1 MKTYFVIT
9 VTCPDRPGIV
19 EKITEA
25 MVAHAANWEESRLA
39 RLGGEF
45 AGIILVSVAA
55 EDADALAAALLGL
68 ADGAMTVALK
78 VTQPPGD
85 APSGLRV
92 CQLQLAGADHEGIVH
107 TVAAYLAR
115 QGINVEEL
123 ETEVTAAPITA
134 SPLFRMTARIQ
145 LPSHVAFDEL
155 QANLARIAEDLGVD
169 IDIAAGGGS

>member
-55 EDADALAAALLGL
+55 EGADALAAALLGL
-68 ADGAMTVALK
+68 ADGEMTVALK

-85 APSGLRV
+85 ARSGLHV

-134 SPLFRMTARIQ
+134 SPLFQMTARLQ
-145 LPSHVAFDEL
+145 VPAHVAFDEL

-169 IDIAAGGGS
+169 IDIAAGSGS

>member
-19 EKITEA
+19 EKITEV

-45 AGIILVSVAA
+45 AGMVLVSVVA
-55 EDADALAAALLGL
+55 ERADALATALLGL
-68 ADGAMTVALK
+68 ADGQMTVALK

-85 APSGLRV
+85 APSGHHTWRLE
-92 CQLQLAGADHEGIVH
+92 LTGADHEGIVH

-115 QGINVEEL
+115 QGINVDEL
-123 ETEVTAAPITA
+123 ETDVTAAPITA

-145 LPSHVAFDEL
+145 VPQHLAFEDL
-155 QANLARIAEDLGVD
+155 RANLGRIAEDLGVD
-169 IDIAAGGGS
+169 IDIAPGD